1 MMKTDDFI
9 EQLAREVAPVT
20 PFAQPWRRAAI
31 WFVGTAVYIGLLAA
45 MMTTSADLSAN
56 SLWRFLL
63 PQLAA
68 IGLSALAAAAAF
80 ASIVPGA
87 SSRVLLGPSI
97 ALAVWIGILI
107 VGSVQEWGRAAVANV
122 APSREWLCVAM
133 IVVGGALP
141 ALAMARMLRA
151 GAPLTPRVTG
161 ALVALAA
168 AGVANVGACV
178 THPHT
183 SSVVVLLWHG
193 ATVAALV
200 AASAWAGP
208 YLFSWERLRH
218 SGR

>member
-45 MMTTSADLSAN
+45 TMTTSEDLSAN
-56 SLWRFLL
+56 NVWRFLL

-87 SSRVLLGPSI
+87 SSRVLLGPLI
-97 ALAVWIGILI
+97 ALAAWIGILV
-107 VGSVQEWGRAAVANV
+107 VGSVQEWGTAAAASV
-122 APSREWLCVAM
+122 APTREWLCVAM
-133 IVVGGALP
+133 IGLGGALP
-141 ALAMARMLRA
+141 AVVMARMLRA
-151 GAPLTPRVTG
+151 GAPLAPRVTG

-168 AGVANVGACV
+168 AGLANVGACIS
-178 THPHT
+178 HPHT
-183 SSVVVLLWHG
+183 SSAVVLLWHG
-193 ATVAALV
+193 AAVGVLV
-200 AASAWAGP
+200 AVSAWAGP
-208 YLFSWERLRH
+208 HLFSWERLRH
-218 SGR
+218 TGR